1 MRKKKDLTTK
11 QLQTICAILE
21 TSSITKAAKKSGVS
35 RASITRWMNKPE
47 FKNELDRRRMELFN
61 AGLDL
66 LKLSTKKAAIK
77 LLEILNSKDKS
88 QSLWAAREILN
99 FAIKAAEI
107 QNIEK
112 RLERLED
119 TLRMYKD

>member
-1 MRKKKDLTTK
+1 MKKTTSLSTK
-11 QLQTICAILE
+11 QLRAIPHLLQE
-21 TSSITKAAKKSGVS
+21 PSITKAAKKSGIS
-35 RASITRWMNKPE
+35 RASITRWLNKPE
-47 FKNELDRRRMELFN
+47 FKAELDRRRMELFN

-66 LKLSTKKAAIK
+66 LKLSTKKAAQK

-88 QSLWAAREILN
+88 QSRWAAREILS

-107 QNIEK
+107 QDIEK

-119 TLRMYKD
+119 KLI